1 MSGAGAFDV
10 VVVGLGHAGAEA
22 ALSAAGIG
30 CRTASITQS
39 LDRIGL
45 MSCNPAIGGPG
56 KSQLVHELD
65 AFGAAMPIATDRSA
79 IQWRIL
85 NRSKGPAIWA
95 TRAQVDRAEY
105 ARQVQRRLSAAAG
118 LTLIEGEVEGLL
130 VEAGRVFGVRL
141 RGGMDVPARAVVLT
155 TGTFMS
161 AVMHVGSEASRGGRH
176 GDASSEGLSE
186 SLRALGIRTGRFK
199 TGTPPRLLSRSIDRS
214 ACLEQASELDAS
226 PFSKAIAGRAEPLPQ
241 RSCFVT
247 RTQKRTHEAIRS
259 ALHLSPLMTG
269 SIVGRGPR
277 YCPSL
282 EQKIARFPDRESH
295 PVYLEPE
302 GVDEAVIYPAGLST
316 SLPAEVQLAVLRT
329 IPGLE
334 EVEMVRPGY
343 AVEYDYLVAGQLE
356 RSLETKAVRGLF
368 TAGQINGSSG
378 YEEAAGQG
386 LVAGINAARLARTTA
401 PWVPDPEHSYLGV
414 LCEDLVAKGFD
425 EPYRLLPAR
434 AEARLA
440 LREGNAALR
449 MIASAGELGLADA
462 TRLEELHA
470 LRGEIDQA
478 TAGLTEE
485 ELRLLRRP
493 SLVLSAAR
501 AEVAP
506 LRGLSEEASRE
517 VYLDVRYA
525 PYETQR
531 RIAKKRL
538 SDFADFPLPLLLRFG
553 QVAGLSTEAKE
564 ALELARP
571 STLGEAG
578 ALPGVSTSALA
589 VLAAHLRRRA
599 RLAAD

>member
-1 MSGAGAFDV
+1 MSVAGAFDV

-22 ALSAAGIG
+22 ALAAARMG

-39 LDRIGL
+39 LDRVGL

-105 ARQVQRRLSAAAG
+105 ARQVQRRLNAAAG
-118 LTLIEGEVEGLL
+118 LTLIEGEVKGLI
-130 VEAGRVFGVRL
+130 VEAGRILGVRL
-141 RGGMDVPARAVVLT
+141 QGGMDVHARAVVLT

-161 AVMHVGSEASRGGRH
+161 AVMHVGSVASRGGRH
-176 GDASSEGLSE
+176 GDGSSEGLSE
-186 SLRALGIRTGRFK
+186 SLRTLGIRTGRFK
-199 TGTPPRLLSRSIDRS
+199 TGTPPRLLANSIDRG
-214 ACLEQASELDAS
+214 ACLEQPSESDTSRFSRTSTGQAS
-226 PFSKAIAGRAEPLPQ
+226 PLPQ

-247 RTQKRTHEAIRS
+247 RTQKRTHEAIRN

-282 EQKIARFPDRESH
+282 EQKIVRFPDRESH

-302 GVDEAVIYPAGLST
+302 GVDDEVIYPAGLST

-329 IPGLE
+329 IAGLE

-343 AVEYDYLVAGQLE
+343 AVEYDYLLAGQLE
-356 RSLETKAVRGLF
+356 RSLETKAVQGLF

-386 LVAGINAARLARTTA
+386 LVAGINAARLAQTIA
-401 PWVPDPEHSYLGV
+401 PWVPNPEQSYLGV
-414 LCEDLVAKGFD
+414 LCEDLVKKGFD

-449 MIASAGELGLADA
+449 MSASAGEVGLADVS
-462 TRLEELHA
+462 TLEELDA
-470 LRGEIDQA
+470 LRAEIDDT
-478 TAGLTEE
+478 TARLNEG

-493 SLVLSAAR
+493 NLALSDAH
-501 AEVAP
+501 AEVAA
-506 LRGLSEEASRE
+506 LRGLSEDVSRE

-531 RIAKKRL
+531 RMAKKRL
-538 SDFADFPLPLLLRFG
+538 SDLADFPLPLRLQFG